1 MRVMA
6 IVAHPDDE
14 IGCTGT
20 LARHTSRGDDAMIV
34 WTTYGENASQFGDM
48 PAAEVAK
55 VRTEHAEHVAKIIGT
70 DHRFLGIGDAEM
82 TGGRDEALA
91 IAKVIA
97 EFKPDAV
104 ITWNPEDVHPDHRA
118 TYWATLSALKLCRIP
133 KLVGE
138 AHRKNVKLYHYFR
151 SDMQRPVVSIDISPV
166 IDIKKEVFAF
176 YRDFY
181 KWEYSDEQF
190 LSIHALHGRYAG
202 VKYAERFLM
211 DASVA
216 PAYPY
221 LPEPGMP
228 D

>member
-1 MRVMA
+1 MRIMA
-6 IVAHPDDE
+6 VVAHPDDE
-14 IGCTGT
+14 IGCAGT
-20 LARHTSRGDDAMIV
+20 LARHTSRNDAAMIV
-34 WTTYGENASQFGDM
+34 WTTYGENASQFGDT
-48 PAAEVAK
+48 PRPEVAK
-55 VRTEHAEHVAKIIGT
+55 VRTEHGEKVAKILGT
-70 DHRFLGIGDAEM
+70 EHRFLGFEDAGM

-138 AHRKNVKLYHYFR
+138 AHRKTVKFYHYYR
-151 SDMQRPVVSIDISPV
+151 ADMQRPLVSIDITPV
-166 IDIKKEVFAF
+166 IEVKLEVFQL

-181 KWEYSDEQF
+181 KWEFTNEQF
-190 LSIHALHGRYAG
+190 FARAKLYGQQAG
-202 VKYAERFLM
+202 VDYAERFLM

-221 LPEPGMP
+221 LPQPGMP